1 MEKTYRTFIA
11 VKIIAESELLTFID
25 QCRKTFAGEHI
36 KWVEEKNLHL
46 TLKFLGE
53 TTEAQ
58 IAEIEETLIKIA
70 SQFQPFNFMLEGTGY
85 FKSGRQPSVV
95 FAGIK
100 NLSELE
106 SLAAGINVNLA
117 NVGFSKETRAF
128 KPHLTLGRINFLKDK
143 KRFYDFLEEYKDTR
157 FQQVKVDEIVFYQSI
172 LKPTGPVYIPLQM
185 VKINTKV

>member
-1 MEKTYRTFIA
+1 M
-11 VKIIAESELLTFID
+11 
-25 QCRKTFAGEHI
+25 
-36 KWVEEKNLHL
+36 HL

-53 TTEAQ
+53 TTEKQ
-58 IAEIEETLIKIA
+58 ISEIKEILSKVA
-70 SQFQPFNFMLEGTGY
+70 SQFHPFHFTLEGTGY
-85 FKSGRQPSVV
+85 FKSGLQPNVV

-106 SLAAGINVNLA
+106 SLAAGINDNLA

-128 KPHLTLGRINFLKDK
+128 KPHLTLGRIKFLKDK

-157 FQQVKVDEIVFYQSI
+157 FQQVKVDEIFFYQSI